1 MFRFARLLANG
12 VLGQELVVMAGMVFV
27 EEREQTR
34 DRSTA
39 GERDGDPGQTRRT
52 SIPHNRRLLV
62 VESSPGRDMDAAPGP
77 RRASDIHPSIL
88 LSLEELAAVW
98 AARPVACRPDEVLQ
112 APVSG
117 NSHHVGHEGSECD
130 DRHRDDVRL
139 RWHGWMQ
146 GPWSVWQ
153 MPIPEPMR
161 LVQSPRPSP
170 PCPQIRE
177 PTPPAPSLQARG
189 PTCNRFAAGCG
200 QPVAWPLALG
210 ALPAGGC
217 CIAAVG
223 QPLTPCRR
231 LPPGVRAVN
240 LSQSEIAIQLCHL
253 YKSILSSLNA
263 PVAGSLQIPSA
274 TDAKSRSSS
283 LNLNLTFSSLRTRLD
298 RTGSRPR
305 CLMFPR
311 RMILLL
317 FSRRDARQGSRHT
330 QPAGTNPLLSV
341 SQPYC
346 QFSPPQ
352 NMGRLPF
359 QHQHP
364 SSSHA
369 AKGRCPFP
377 VLLSPRLVLFMRH
390 VPTSELFVPTLD
402 ASPLTVA
409 TDDSTVR
416 GILTSPDS
424 TQTVDPGMVMVL
436 WIWSCFV
443 SRPWPQ
449 GTRRVDR
456 ASQTTFALEPVAS
469 TSWAMGNS
477 MSRGMI

>member
-1 MFRFARLLANG
+1 MGSTKRLRGWPGLGRGTGTGTDTEHLPSASRGSLGLFRFARLLANG

-34 DRSTA
+34 DRATA

-62 VESSPGRDMDAAPGP
+62 VESSPGRDMDATPGP

-98 AARPVACRPDEVLQ
+98 AARPVTCRPDEVLQ

-161 LVQSPRPSP
+161 L
-170 PCPQIRE
+170 RE
-177 PTPPAPSLQARG
+177 PPPASPIVAGPGSNMQPIRCGMRAAR
-189 PTCNRFAAGCG
+189 R
-200 QPVAWPLALG
+200 LALG
-210 ALPAGGC
+210 TWRSSCC

-274 TDAKSRSSS
+274 TDAK
-283 LNLNLTFSSLRTRLD
+283 
-298 RTGSRPR
+298 P
-305 CLMFPR
+305 
-311 RMILLL
+311 
-317 FSRRDARQGSRHT
+317 
-330 QPAGTNPLLSV
+330 
-341 SQPYC
+341 
-346 QFSPPQ
+346 
-352 NMGRLPF
+352 
-359 QHQHP
+359 
-364 SSSHA
+364 
-369 AKGRCPFP
+369 
-377 VLLSPRLVLFMRH
+377 
-390 VPTSELFVPTLD
+390 
-402 ASPLTVA
+402 
-409 TDDSTVR
+409 
-416 GILTSPDS
+416 
-424 TQTVDPGMVMVL
+424 
-436 WIWSCFV
+436 
-443 SRPWPQ
+443 
-449 GTRRVDR
+449 
-456 ASQTTFALEPVAS
+456 
-469 TSWAMGNS
+469 
-477 MSRGMI
+477 